1 MATRAGWPVALVKDK
16 CPLLSRLCDVNFGS
30 SVVCASLGIST
41 EVRELVR
48 GLTDGSQRTAD
59 TTQWYKRLKGNSG
72 AGRVKRDRS
81 VVEVGRHRGINNMKG
96 PLKES

>member
-1 MATRAGWPVALVKDK
+1 MCAL
-16 CPLLSRLCDVNFGS
+16 
-30 SVVCASLGIST
+30 LGIST

-48 GLTDGSQRTAD
+48 GLRDGSQRMAD

-72 AGRVKRDRS
+72 VGRVKRVRS

-96 PLKES
+96 PLKESHGKCL